1 MATELNEHG
10 VTSLTLYPGGAVTE
24 IASFPGGETPTFTGR
39 SVAALLYDTQ
49 EDDLA
54 KFNGKVVLTMELAL
68 KHGFKDVSGSLP
80 DGPFSGEES
89 AKNVRAT
96 LSKTPVQ
103 YSIENTLPNPK
114 ETNSSDAAGL
124 FPGA

>member
-1 MATELNEHG
+1 
-10 VTSLTLYPGGAVTE
+10 
-24 IASFPGGETPTFTGR
+24 
-39 SVAALLYDTQ
+39 
-49 EDDLA
+49 
-54 KFNGKVVLTMELAL
+54 MELAL
-68 KHGFKDVSGSLP
+68 KHGFKDLSGSLP

-103 YSIENTLPNPK
+103 YSIEDTLPNPN
-114 ETNSSDAAGL
+114 ETNSSDAAGF